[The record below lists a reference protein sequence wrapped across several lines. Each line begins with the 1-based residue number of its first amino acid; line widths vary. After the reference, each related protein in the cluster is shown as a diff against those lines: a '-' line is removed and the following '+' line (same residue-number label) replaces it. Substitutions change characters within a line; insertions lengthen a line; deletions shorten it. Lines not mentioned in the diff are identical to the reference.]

1 MTGWLE
7 ALPEP
12 LDLRFVGPQIEL
24 PRWQDLAPI
33 AALCGISIPCSL
45 LWLLVEWE
53 YAAGKNR
60 KTSDATRS
68 TRREQGHP

>member
-12 LDLRFVGPQIEL
+12 MDLRVMGPQIAL
-24 PRWQDLAPI
+24 PQWRDFLPI
-33 AALCGISIPCSL
+33 AVLCGISILCSL

-53 YAAGKNR
+53 YAAGKSR
-60 KTSDATRS
+60 RVSDTAHCTD
-68 TRREQGHP
+68 RERGRP